1 MNQIHNIQENMQNTQ
16 TNRSELQGRLRDQIE
31 ARRLVRI
38 GNPGAATMQSI
49 VNKARTDGYNKRSIM
64 GDILDES
71 LLNIKKND
79 GNCLIEVHQDALGA
93 DKMGKLIVRDDVK
106 LGFKGLDEDGPT
118 NPLCSITQK
127 ALRHMRDDEWSEH
140 GQGFT
145 SASMT
150 ACEQLTIISK
160 FENTNGE
167 MVYGGVNC
175 DWVDMARRNTRMPQ
189 AIPVSQEEYEVEHEF
204 ANGSTIIYD
213 RCRSEIFDTDMA
225 TEVKSIKDY
234 ISTVYR
240 KALIEGGG
248 KTDNMKVRV
257 KVFNSQGEETE
268 DTFINPMISPVDDD
282 NHPHEKFQFRIFLR
296 KNVGGQK
303 KVVVKDMTTNT
314 SFVWH
319 SDGVDG
325 SFKRINLNPLAT
337 LENNFPI
344 IDDTII
350 MTGTRTSGCQNYND
364 IGLPMG
370 SVNLI
375 RYGRCLTNDIRYGGR
390 KLSFVRYAHNGEQN
404 YHYIEVEWMNKSI
417 SNKLKA
423 TNRKIIDG
431 RLDEIRNDVV
441 DACRFA
447 QIKIKTHLG
456 SETSFKKK
464 WKRDHNNV
472 EWDGLLSYQENV
484 QAYENSIAPAVEEVV
499 DEEET
504 ASDSD
509 NTQEEVSSNEEV
521 VSSNEEGDIE
531 EVVSSNEDEDNTEV
545 AVVSSNEENAHQN
558 AVDEVVE
565 EEETESEE
573 DEDANEN
580 TVENEDEEEK
590 QPDNNDDDDEVLSDA
605 PQIDIQQETWNA
617 PPTRTRPLLKNQAIS
632 IMEYIDSLTLD
643 NEQKN
648 MLIDGPQGHMGL
660 KQIID
665 HIYTEKY
672 GNDNPMLNKLKRV
685 RNRREDNYKAFCED
699 LLEEYEA
706 YPRDTS
712 QVIKGEALYHLA
724 ITIHNQLNPTEL

>member
-1 MNQIHNIQENMQNTQ
+1 MSEINNIQENMQNTQ

-31 ARRLVRI
+31 VRRLVRI

-49 VNKARTDGYNKRSIM
+49 INKARSDGYNKRSIM

-71 LLNIKKND
+71 ILNIMKND
-79 GNCLIEVHQDALGA
+79 GNCIIEVHQDALGA
-93 DKMGKLIVRDDVK
+93 DKMGKFIVHDNIE

-127 ALRHMRDDEWSEH
+127 AARHMRNDEWSEH

-160 FENTNGE
+160 FENANGE

-175 DWVDMARRNTRMPQ
+175 DWVDMARRNTRMPH
-189 AIPVSQEEYEVEHEF
+189 AIPVSQEEYEEIHEF
-204 ANGSTIIYD
+204 SNGSRIIYD

-248 KTDNMKVRV
+248 KIDNMKVRL

-282 NHPHEKFQFRIFLR
+282 NHPHEKYEFRIFLR

-303 KVVVKDMTTNT
+303 KNIVKDMTTNT
-314 SFVWH
+314 CFVWH
-319 SDGVDG
+319 NDGVDG
-325 SFKRINLNPLAT
+325 SFKRINQSPLTT

-344 IDDTII
+344 IEDTII
-350 MTGTRTSGCQNYND
+350 MTGTRTSGCQDYND

-390 KLSFVRYAHNGEQN
+390 KLSFVHYAHNGEAN
-404 YHYIEVEWMNKSI
+404 YHYIEVEWLNKSI

-447 QIKIKTHLG
+447 QKKIRTHLG
-456 SETSFKKK
+456 GETKFKRN
-464 WKRDHNNV
+464 WKRDHNDV
-472 EWDGLLSYQENV
+472 EWDDELSYQENV
-484 QAYENSIAPAVEEVV
+484 EAAQV
-499 DEEET
+499 
-504 ASDSD
+504 
-509 NTQEEVSSNEEV
+509 Q
-521 VSSNEEGDIE
+521 
-531 EVVSSNEDEDNTEV
+531 
-545 AVVSSNEENAHQN
+545 
-558 AVDEVVE
+558 
-565 EEETESEE
+565 EE
-573 DEDANEN
+573 DEDTESEGEETENE
-580 TVENEDEEEK
+580 EEDEEEK
-590 QPDNNDDDDEVLSDA
+590 QPEEEDEEEDDEDDEENDEELFDEFGVNIKAKNELRELYPNWNEERISLVASRPDLYFAYCDGDGVVLGDEEDVEEKQPEEEDEEEDVEEKQPEEEDEEEEDNNGPNFDTGSSTREPVEVAHSQSRNVTVKALEEIRDRPNTNDEIDGTIRADIKPVICEMLKSITSTANANVMILHSFGMVDN
-605 PQIDIQQETWNA
+605 IDITN
-617 PPTRTRPLLKNQAIS
+617 S
-632 IMEYIDSLTLD
+632 I
-643 NEQKN
+643 N
-648 MLIDGPQGHMGL
+648 MLIGL
-660 KQIID
+660 YRNK
-665 HIYTEKY
+665 YTE
-672 GNDNPMLNKLKRV
+672 NERV
-685 RNRREDNYKAFCED
+685 SGGTLIKALWD
-699 LLEEYEA
+699 KIY
-706 YPRDTS
+706 
-712 QVIKGEALYHLA
+712 
-724 ITIHNQLNPTEL
+724 